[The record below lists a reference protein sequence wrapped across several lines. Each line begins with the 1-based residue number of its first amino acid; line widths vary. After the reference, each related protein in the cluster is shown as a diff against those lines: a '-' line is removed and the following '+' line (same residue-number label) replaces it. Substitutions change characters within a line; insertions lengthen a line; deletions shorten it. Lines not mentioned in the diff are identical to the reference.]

1 MLPKIETPLFNGKL
15 ASTGEEVKYRPF
27 LVKEEK
33 ILMLASQSD
42 EFRDLVNAC
51 IQIVDNCTFGK
62 LDTEQLAMF
71 DLQDMFLQI
80 RMNSVGDEQD
90 FQLKCGECGETTPF
104 TLPLADLKV
113 TGLDNI
119 PNNIIKVGNDLAIKM
134 KYPSAYDYA
143 NNTDQDDD
151 ISIITTCLN
160 SIETEEEATDAKD
173 IKKEDLKE
181 FIENLPLDVFAEMR
195 KFIQAQPV
203 LRHDI
208 EYDCPHCQ
216 SNQTVVINGY
226 EHFFA

>member
-1 MLPKIETPLFNGKL
+1 MLPKIDTPLFSGKL
-15 ASTGEEVKYRPF
+15 ASTGKEVKYRPF

-42 EFRDLVNAC
+42 EFRDMVNAC

-62 LDTEQLAMF
+62 LDCEKLAMF

-90 FQLKCGECGETTPF
+90 FQLKCGECEGSTPF
-104 TLPLADLKV
+104 TLPLSDLKV
-113 TGLDNI
+113 KGLDNV
-119 PNNIIKVGNDLAIKM
+119 PNDIIKVGEDVAIKM

-143 NNTDQDDD
+143 NNTDDEDD
-151 ISIITTCLN
+151 ISIIATCIG
-160 SIETEEEATDAKD
+160 SIETDEEATNAKD
-173 IKKEDLKE
+173 IKREDLQE

-216 SNQTVVINGY
+216 SKQTVIINGY